1 MIRELLEE
9 IQSNFVI
16 ETPHKLNKAYVAGAG
31 DSFAAALAIEGRT
44 RGRFRAV
51 DPYEAQSYEIDLPLI
66 IVSVSGRTRANIEL
80 AKRHKTKTKIY
91 VITSNK
97 ESELAKLADELI
109 LIPYRYRPVP
119 GTLSFLMSLS
129 ALYSLAGEEIKIEYR
144 EPITMPKEPIFIG
157 LGENFGIAY
166 YAALKM
172 YEIFGERALYE
183 RLELFFH
190 APIFI
195 SRNRD
200 IVILSSGDPR
210 EDININFARIHRSGC
225 REAFCNTIWVIR
237 SIINRM
243 VSENWDKAFYQESGD
258 ILDFSSRMIY

>member
-9 IQSNFVI
+9 IQSNFIVDA
-16 ETPHKLNKAYVAGAG
+16 PHKLDKAYVAGAG

-51 DPYEAQSYEIDLPLI
+51 DPYEAQFYEIDLPLI

-80 AKRHKTKTKIY
+80 AKKHRGKTKIY

-109 LIPYRYRPVP
+109 LIPYKYRHVP

-129 ALYSLAGEEIKIEYR
+129 ALYSLAGEKIEIEYR
-144 EPITMPKEPIFIG
+144 EPIVMPKEPIFLGI
-157 LGENFGIAY
+157 GENIRIAY
-166 YAALKM
+166 YATLKV
-172 YEIFGERALYE
+172 YEIFGEKSFYE
-183 RLELFFH
+183 RFELFFH

-195 SRNRD
+195 SRGRN

-210 EDININFARIHRSGC
+210 ENIEMSFARVFRSGC
-225 REAFCNTIWVIR
+225 RNAFCNTIWVIR

-243 VSENWDKAFYQESGD
+243 ISEGLDKAAFMED
-258 ILDFSSRMIY
+258 KEILDFSSRMIY